1 MENKL
6 FKISK
11 ALYDNF
17 TIKEIAYT
25 RKTESFYWSI
35 NSNGK
40 EERSA
45 LETGYN
51 KCFETKQDAIEWM
64 RGLLETNVKLNEEKL
79 FNAKSKLNLFN
90 HDHPTNQN

>member
-17 TIKEIAYT
+17 TIKEIEYT
-25 RKTESFYWSI
+25 RKSDSFYWSI
-35 NSNGK
+35 NSMGK

-45 LETGYN
+45 LETSYN
-51 KCFETKQDAIEWM
+51 KCFETKQDAIDWM
-64 RGLLETNVKLNEEKL
+64 RGLLETNVKVAEEKL
-79 FNAKSKLNLFN
+79 LNAKTKLTLFN
-90 HDHPTNQN
+90 NEYTP